1 MSSLWYVT
9 SSSQTLTPANGIILG
24 CTALPF
30 SLWSLLVTTWSSWS
44 PTLGSIISWGLCEV
58 THPFANTGIRNMA
71 PYLTYFLL
79 YCGFLLTPKEISTST
94 PCVSSTGRS
103 VLVSTLNCFLVPSWK
118 SLRSR
123 TINTQKVHH
132 TQALSWLLY
141 LSNPSMLLGDRWV

>member
-1 MSSLWYVT
+1 MWPLALKPCHLLMGYFGLHSTAVLSVVIAGDNMKFLIPHPWKHHLMGALWGNA
-9 SSSQTLTPANGIILG
+9 PI
-24 CTALPF
+24 F
-30 SLWSLLVTTWSSWS
+30 KHW
-44 PTLGSIISWGLCEV
+44 
-58 THPFANTGIRNMA
+58 NMA
-71 PYLTYFLL
+71 PCLTYFLL

-132 TQALSWLLY
+132 TQALPWLLY
-141 LSNPSMLLGDRWV
+141 LRHPSMLLGDRWV